1 MCKSRRGR
9 SQTFIKGSPAK
20 KDIIA
25 QDSPRFNQEI
35 HDNACASPNVKEI
48 FEKSSHKIS
57 KLRGHMLNI
66 EDTTKD
72 FME

>member
-1 MCKSRRGR
+1 M
-9 SQTFIKGSPAK
+9 KGSSAK

-35 HDNACASPNVKEI
+35 HNDAFASTNVKEI

-72 FME
+72 FMD